1 MSITKRLRKDGTIA
15 YQARPEVDGRRLP
28 AKTFDRERDAKDYL
42 RRMERR
48 RRRRTGVSPGVHEF
62 VSHWLE
68 AYTVA
73 KRGPTRGRPKD
84 EKTIRTYRYA
94 LGSLAEHYGD
104 LRLDE
109 FDRPLA
115 RRIAAEYP
123 PSRLVVIRNLFAD
136 AYDDGLIDH
145 NPFSDLQLVH
155 SDGRAD
161 DQVMPEAALH
171 RLADAALGALGP
183 EYGPM
188 WRTGVLFAA
197 YVGPRAESFCALEW
211 PDVDLAGRTVHFRIV
226 KFDRP
231 YTAIL
236 LPHVADE
243 LRRLPRR
250 TDLRSVFWSLRGQSL
265 RKGSHFY
272 AWDKV
277 RQAGGMPDLD
287 FHELRH
293 WCGHHFYV
301 TLGFSA
307 EEAGAQLGH
316 KDGRQIVQ
324 TYGHGRQGALQR
336 LHRGTERP
344 AEIRS
349 TQTPRAT
356 EGEVG

>member
-1 MSITKRLRKDGTIA
+1 LRSA
-15 YQARPEVDGRRLP
+15 APP
-28 AKTFDRERDAKDYL
+28 
-42 RRMERR
+42 
-48 RRRRTGVSPGVHEF
+48 
-62 VSHWLE
+62 
-68 AYTVA
+68 
-73 KRGPTRGRPKD
+73 RGRPKD

-171 RLADAALGALGP
+171 RLADAAIGALGP

-197 YVGPRAESFCALEW
+197 YAGPRAESFCALEW
-211 PDVDLAGRTVHFRIV
+211 PDVDLAGRTVHFRVV

-236 LPHVADE
+236 LPHVVDE

-250 TDLRSVFWSLRGQSL
+250 TVCAASFGHSAASRCARALISTPGTRSARRAGCPTSTSMSCVTGAATTSTSPSDSARRRRARSSATRTAVRSCRLTATAARGRCSDSTVAPSGQPRSVPHRRRAR
-265 RKGSHFY
+265 RKARWADG
-272 AWDKV
+272 
-277 RQAGGMPDLD
+277 
-287 FHELRH
+287 
-293 WCGHHFYV
+293 
-301 TLGFSA
+301 LG
-307 EEAGAQLGH
+307 
-316 KDGRQIVQ
+316 
-324 TYGHGRQGALQR
+324 
-336 LHRGTERP
+336 P
-344 AEIRS
+344 
-349 TQTPRAT
+349 
-356 EGEVG
+356 

>member
-1 MSITKRLRKDGTIA
+1 MSITRRLRKDGTIA

-68 AYTVA
+68 AYTLA

-94 LGSLAEHYGD
+94 LGSLVEHYGD

-145 NPFSDLQLVH
+145 NPFSELQLVH
-155 SDGRAD
+155 SDGRTD

-171 RLADAALGALGP
+171 RLADAAIGALGP
-183 EYGPM
+183 EHGPM

-197 YVGPRAESFCALEW
+197 YVGPRAESFCALECPTSTW
-211 PDVDLAGRTVHFRIV
+211 PAAPSTSASSSS
-226 KFDRP
+226 
-231 YTAIL
+231 TA
-236 LPHVADE
+236 H
-243 LRRLPRR
+243 
-250 TDLRSVFWSLRGQSL
+250 
-265 RKGSHFY
+265 
-272 AWDKV
+272 
-277 RQAGGMPDLD
+277 
-287 FHELRH
+287 
-293 WCGHHFYV
+293 
-301 TLGFSA
+301 
-307 EEAGAQLGH
+307 
-316 KDGRQIVQ
+316 
-324 TYGHGRQGALQR
+324 
-336 LHRGTERP
+336 
-344 AEIRS
+344 
-349 TQTPRAT
+349 TPRSCSPMWSTSSAGSPGAPICAASSGHSAASRCARALISTPGTRSARRAGCPTSTSMSCAT
-356 EGEVG
+356 GAATTSTSPSDSARRRRARSSATRTAVR